1 VFSLTRLDTDIRTAL
16 VGPRTKPGGS
26 VADAEP
32 ILDETPDNLQESV
45 QRIRAT
51 QNRLWASGLVDH
63 PNYGE
68 LSYRLSAALAM
79 TEAAFLEARRRSE
92 LGKGH

>member
-1 VFSLTRLDTDIRTAL
+1 L
-16 VGPRTKPGGS
+16 VASRTKAGGS
-26 VADAEP
+26 VAEDEP
-32 ILDETPDNLQESV
+32 ILDEALDDLKEFAQW
-45 QRIRAT
+45 IWAT

-63 PNYGE
+63 PNYEE

-79 TEAAFLEARRRSE
+79 TEASFLEARRRSE